1 MMFDVSDEYAK
12 YCEDIS
18 KDMWAYSLD
27 QAGVDKA
34 FEQMILKVK
43 RAIDEIEKPDDLNNM
58 PRGDS
63 ETYRA
68 ISLLYT
74 DLHVLKKQFD
84 KIHTQYIAYESL
96 LHMIGSNE
104 SVSTDEIDNVLSLRT
119 W

>member
-1 MMFDVSDEYAK
+1 MMYDVSDEYAK
-12 YCEDIS
+12 YCDDIS
-18 KDMWAYSLD
+18 KDMWMFSLD

-34 FEQMILKVK
+34 FEHMILKVEK
-43 RAIDEIEKPDDLNNM
+43 AIDEIVMQEDLNDL

-74 DLHVLKKQFD
+74 DLHVLERQFS
-84 KIHTQYIAYESL
+84 KCHTQYNAYERL
-96 LHMIGSNE
+96 LHMIGSNK
-104 SVSTDEIDNVLSLRT
+104 SVSPSDIDYVLSLRT